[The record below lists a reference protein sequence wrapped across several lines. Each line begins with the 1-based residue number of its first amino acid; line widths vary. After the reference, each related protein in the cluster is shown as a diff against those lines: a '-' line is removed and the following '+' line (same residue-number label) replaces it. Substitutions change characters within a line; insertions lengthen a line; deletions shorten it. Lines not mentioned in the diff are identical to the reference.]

1 MITMK
6 RLLACGF
13 TCAAALA
20 LLTPRANA
28 VVVSTEIVLLAD
40 VSGSVDATD
49 FALQRDGYVAAFQSA
64 SVKQAIAQSGP
75 IAATF
80 VYWSD
85 SQSIAVPWTL
95 ISDAAS
101 ADAFAASILAA
112 ARPFSGGTSMA
123 AAMNFGSN
131 LFANNGFEGTRLVM
145 DVSGDGADSDNGS
158 FVLNAPNVQA
168 ARDNALNNLG
178 VTTINALW
186 INDRDFFGIDPADSI
201 NALDYGNLN
210 VIGGASSF
218 QSVVSGF
225 PEFASAIEAKI
236 GREIAPPPPGVPDS
250 GATIVMLGLVFVG
263 LMGLRRKIGL

>member
-1 MITMK
+1 MK

-40 VSGSVDATD
+40 VSGSVDTTD
-49 FALQRDGYVAAFQSA
+49 FNLQRDGYVAAFQSA
-64 SVKQAIAQSGP
+64 TVKQAIAANGP

-95 ISDAAS
+95 INDAAS

-112 ARPFSGGTSMA
+112 ARPFSGGTGMA
-123 AAMNFGSN
+123 AAMNYGSG

-145 DVSGDGADSDNGS
+145 DVSGDGSDSSGGMNN
-158 FVLNAPNVQA
+158 LNVQA
-168 ARDNALNNLG
+168 ARDTALNVRG

-186 INDRDFFGIDPADSI
+186 INDRNFFGIDPEDQI

-210 VIGGASSF
+210 VIGGVSPF

-225 PEFASAIEAKI
+225 PAFASAIEAKI
-236 GREIAPPPPGVPDS
+236 GREIAPPPPPGVPDS
-250 GATIVMLGLVFVG
+250 GATSVMLGVVFVG